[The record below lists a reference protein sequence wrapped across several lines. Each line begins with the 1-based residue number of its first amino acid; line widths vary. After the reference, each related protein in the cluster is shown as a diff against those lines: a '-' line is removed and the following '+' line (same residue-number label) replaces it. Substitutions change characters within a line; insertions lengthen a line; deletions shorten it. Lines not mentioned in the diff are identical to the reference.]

1 MDCKNDASK
10 FNWEKTLLALG
21 QEPAASE
28 RTVNG
33 GCTICVLWIGA
44 VIEETFSSHVSYGI
58 WSEAS
63 TTANNLEQVV
73 YLHCSGSSS
82 RINGG
87 ASAECVDT

>member
-1 MDCKNDASK
+1 MQIQLGKKS
-10 FNWEKTLLALG
+10 LLALG
-21 QEPAASE
+21 HERAAM
-28 RTVNG
+28 RTYGEWWVDYLR
-33 GCTICVLWIGA
+33 IVWVGA
-44 VIEETFSSHVSYGI
+44 VIEKTFSSHVSYGI

-63 TTANNLEQVV
+63 TTANNLKQVV